1 MEVANI
7 LAYYNTATIT
17 AEKSFIAL
25 AFGGMNAHLSGTPE
39 MFFTRVDSGLT
50 HKD

>member
-17 AEKSFIAL
+17 AAKSFIPL
-25 AFGGMNAHLSGTPE
+25 AFGGMNAHLSETPE
-39 MFFTRVDSGLT
+39 ICFTRVGSGLT